1 MLRNLHLMKIHLLWL
16 RGTKFC
22 RVASAGRILTALLL
36 LMAVLFMVVMHAPK
50 VQAPSTQELHAQS
63 AEKRIREL
71 EGILSGGL
79 QMIEPVG
86 SGMAYR
92 YSVTKELVEEV
103 RE

>member
-1 MLRNLHLMKIHLLWL
+1 MRRMWIQATWL

-22 RVASAGRILTALLL
+22 RVASAGRILIALLL

-50 VQAPSTQELHAQS
+50 VRVPSQQELEAQT